1 MAGMRPFKQRQGRS
15 DRLMSRVINLAM
27 EADAV
32 VKHCGKKSID
42 ISVIEA
48 LPEGGVR
55 LVCSSMDGAKLAR
68 VALRRHVMKGDPR
81 REKFVGRRPSL

>member
-1 MAGMRPFKQRQGRS
+1 MRRFKQRQGGT
-15 DRLMSRVINLAM
+15 DRLMNRVINLAM
-27 EADAV
+27 AADAV

-48 LPEGGVR
+48 LPEGGIR
-55 LVCSSMDGAKLAR
+55 LVCSSMDGAELVRA
-68 VALRRHVMKGDPR
+68 ALRRHVMKGDPR